1 MEKEKLSNEGKLLD
15 LSIVIPVYNEEE
27 NILPLY
33 QRLKDALSQ
42 LNQSYEI
49 IWINDGSSDGS
60 LEMLKKI
67 HQHDRHIK
75 IISFRRNFGQTA
87 ALSAGFD
94 YARGE
99 IIMTFDSDLQNDP
112 EDIKKLMDKMK
123 EGYDL
128 VSGWRYDRKEPF
140 LTRRLPSQMANFL
153 ISHVSKVKLHDYGC
167 TLKAYRQDVVK
178 SLNLYGEMHRFIPAL
193 ASIRGITFAEI
204 KVKHHPRTKGKSK
217 YGISRTMRVL
227 LDLFTVKFLMSFSTR
242 PMQIFGLMGV
252 IFSFLGFV
260 IALYLSVLRLFF
272 QQSIAGR
279 PLLLLAILLIILGF
293 QFISLGLLGEMMVRT
308 HHETQE
314 KPIYVVKEVL
324 E

>member
-1 MEKEKLSNEGKLLD
+1 MDKEELLNEEKLLD

-33 QRLKDALSQ
+33 HRLRDT
-42 LNQSYEI
+42 LNKLKLTYEI
-49 IWINDGSSDGS
+49 IWINDGSSDDS
-60 LEMLKKI
+60 LVVLKKI
-67 HQHDRHIK
+67 HQHERSVK
-75 IISFRRNFGQTA
+75 VISFRKNFGQTA

-94 YARGE
+94 HARGE
-99 IIMTFDSDLQNDP
+99 IIITLDADLQNHP
-112 EDIKKLMDKMK
+112 EDIVLLLKKIN

-128 VSGWRYDRKEPF
+128 VSGWRFDRKEPY
-140 LTRRLPSQMANFL
+140 LTRRLPSKMANFL

-167 TLKAYRQDVVK
+167 TLKAYRREVIK
-178 SLNLYGEMHRFIPAL
+178 TLSLYGEMHRFIPAL
-193 ASIRGITFAEI
+193 ASMRGITFAEI
-204 KVKHHPRTKGKSK
+204 KVQHQPRSKGKSK
-217 YGISRTMRVL
+217 YGISRTIRVL

-242 PMQIFGLMGV
+242 PMQIFGLAGMV
-252 IFSFLGFV
+252 SFLIGFV
-260 IALYLSVLRLFF
+260 IALYLAIIRLFF
-272 QQSIAGR
+272 NQGIAGR
-279 PLLLLAILLIILGF
+279 PLLLLAVLLIILGF